1 MSQDHLTHDHPS
13 HDRSAHDHL
22 VVVGASLAGLRGAEA
37 ARKAGFTGRIT
48 VVGAE
53 PHRPYDRP
61 PLSKQVLTGGVAPG
75 ATTLPNLE
83 PLDAEWRLGSAAAGL
98 DRSGRAVMLES
109 GERIAYDRLLIAT
122 GARARPWPDAAEG
135 RLGGVHTLRSRDDAE
150 SLRAALAARPDRVLV
165 VGGGFIGCEVAA
177 ACRDLELPVT
187 LVESGSTVLERVLGS
202 HLGSVVAALHAARGI
217 DLRFGAKVEALEDDG
232 TGHVVRA
239 RLADGRTI
247 ATTCVVVALGAVRN
261 TGWLH
266 GSGLAFDDGGVE
278 CDADG
283 HVLDTDGRPDRT
295 IAAAG
300 DVARFP
306 HPLYDGR
313 RVALE
318 HWGHAVAQGAHAGR
332 LLAGHATGP
341 AYAEVPAFWSSQGG
355 ITLKMVGLTEGAD
368 ALVIAQGDPKTGRF
382 LALYGRAGR
391 CVAAVSFDS
400 VRWLPAYAA
409 MVAAGA
415 PFPAIR
421 GALDQGRLT
430 VLPPGFPKED
440 ER

>member
-1 MSQDHLTHDHPS
+1 ME
-13 HDRSAHDHL
+13 HL

-37 ARKAGFTGRIT
+37 ARKAGFQGRLTLI
-48 VVGAE
+48 GAE

-61 PLSKQVLTGGVAPG
+61 PLSKLVLTGGVAPG

-98 DRSGRAVMLES
+98 DRSDRAVILES
-109 GERIAYDRLLIAT
+109 GDRVAYDRLLIAT
-122 GARARPWPDAAEG
+122 GARARPWPDTVQN
-135 RLGGVHTLRSRDDAE
+135 RFGGVHTLRSRDDAAA
-150 SLRAALAARPDRVLV
+150 LRGALAAGPGRVLV
-165 VGGGFIGCEVAA
+165 IGGGFIGCEVAA
-177 ACRDLELPVT
+177 ACRDLDLPVT
-187 LVESGSTVLERVLGS
+187 LVESGATVLERVLGS
-202 HLGSVVAALHAARGI
+202 HLGSVVAALHAVRGV
-217 DLRFGAKVEALEDDG
+217 DLRLGAKVEALEDDDS
-232 TGHVVRA
+232 GHVVRA

-247 ATTCVVVALGAVRN
+247 ETTCVVVALGAVRN
-261 TGWLH
+261 TEWLS
-266 GSGLAFDDGGVE
+266 GSGLAFDEGGVD

-283 HVLDTDGRPDRT
+283 YVLDTDGRSDRT

-306 HPLYDGR
+306 HPIYDGR

-332 LLAGHATGP
+332 LLAGQASSP

-355 ITLKMVGLTEGAD
+355 VTLKMAGLTEGAD
-368 ALVIAQGDPKTGRF
+368 GLVIAQGDPKTGRF

-391 CVAAVSFDS
+391 CIAAVSFDS
-400 VRWLPAYAA
+400 VRWLPAYAE

-415 PFPAIR
+415 PFPPIH
-421 GALDQGRLT
+421 GAVDQGRLR